1 MLDARYSMSVI
12 QYPVSSIQYPVSSMR
27 NIKLVIEYDGTNYRG
42 WQLQPGL
49 KTIQGILESGLSTIT
64 KGDVT
69 LYGAG
74 RTDAGVHALGQVANF
89 RTDSRMTPEEFR
101 MALNSVLPGDI
112 VIKHVQEVEED
123 FHARYSAVSRT
134 YRYTILSEKTP
145 SAFLRNYVYQVPY
158 SIDVDSM
165 ADSCKLLL
173 GTHDFSSF
181 ASTGDPVR
189 DFTRT
194 VTYAGIQQ
202 QVSSIEHPASS
213 IEHLVSSIQYRLI
226 HFQIEANAF
235 LRCMVRAIAG
245 TLLEIGKGKMHPEKM
260 RDIMEARDRRAAGPN
275 LPGKGLYLV
284 KVDYPQQGGEILEL
298 S

>member
-1 MLDARYSMSVI
+1 
-12 QYPVSSIQYPVSSMR
+12 MR
-27 NIKLVIEYDGTNYRG
+27 NIKLVIEYDGTDYHG

-49 KTIQGILESGLSTIT
+49 KTIQGILESRLSTIT
-64 KGDVT
+64 KADVT

-89 RTDSRMTPEEFR
+89 RTDSRMTPEEFM

-145 SAFLRNYVYQVPY
+145 SAFLRNYVYQVTY

-165 ADSCKLLL
+165 ADSCKALL

-202 QVSSIEHPASS
+202 QVSSIQH
-213 IEHLVSSIQYRLI
+213 RLI

-245 TLLEIGKGKMHPEKM
+245 TLLEIGKGKMPPEKM

-284 KVDYPQQGGEILEL
+284 KVDYPE
-298 S
+298 

>member
-1 MLDARYSMSVI
+1 
-12 QYPVSSIQYPVSSMR
+12 MR
-27 NIKLVIEYDGTNYRG
+27 NIKLVIEYDGTNYHG

-49 KTIQGILESGLSTIT
+49 KTIQGILESRLSTIT

-89 RTDSRMTPEEFR
+89 RTDSRMTHEEFR

-112 VIKHVQEVEED
+112 VIKHVQEVQED

-134 YRYTILSEKTP
+134 YRYTILNEKTP
-145 SAFLRNYVYQVPY
+145 SVFLRNYVYQVPY

-165 ADSCKLLL
+165 ADACKALL

-181 ASTGDPVR
+181 ASTGDPVQ

-194 VTYAGIQQ
+194 VTCAGIQQ
-202 QVSSIEHPASS
+202 QVSSIQHPA
-213 IEHLVSSIQYRLI
+213 LSIQHRLI

-245 TLLEIGKGKMHPEKM
+245 TLLEIGKGKISPEKM
-260 RDIMEARDRRAAGPN
+260 RDIMEARDRKAAGPN